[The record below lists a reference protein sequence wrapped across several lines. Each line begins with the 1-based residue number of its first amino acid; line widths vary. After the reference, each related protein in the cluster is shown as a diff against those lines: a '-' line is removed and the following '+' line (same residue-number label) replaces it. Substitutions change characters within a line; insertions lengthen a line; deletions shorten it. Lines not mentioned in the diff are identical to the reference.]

1 MKRIITGCL
10 LLNFAM
16 AAQAECNISS
26 SIQNID
32 YGKRSDAM
40 RQVDRGKTTQLADR
54 TITLV
59 MQCDQDAHIRVQLNT
74 ANISNNG
81 FGFGPNGSLN
91 LIASDAF
98 SGSNN
103 LDLALASGKNDNP
116 GSTGTA
122 SISTSPNNWLVFM
135 QNGQEVVID
144 SGKSVSLTLTMAP
157 AFKDEGEL
165 TDMTDITGNLTVWW
179 RQNEQCKITDCRKC
193 LFAMSAQAA
202 DRVSIDVKVT
212 LEAAACTPILS
223 NGGVVNFGSH
233 SVNRLSTQHYTQ
245 IGTRN
250 INMTIT
256 CESATGIAITARDTR
271 MDSMTTGKDSGGQS
285 GVKYTLNGGGYISQT
300 TRLFGLGK
308 TKDNKNIGSYA
319 VLIDSNNIS
328 ASNGSQTLAVSIAG
342 ADAVITGQK
351 RAWQTLTAYPLAVDQ
366 SYYYTFVKPGET
378 TPTPVTNAIIP
389 LQVSASIANDLGGSE
404 KIELDG
410 KAVISVVYL

>member
-32 YGKRSDAM
+32 YGKRSAAM

-271 MDSMTTGKDSGGQS
+271 MDSMTTGKDSG
-285 GVKYTLNGGGYISQT
+285 V
-300 TRLFGLGK
+300 R
-308 TKDNKNIGSYA
+308 
-319 VLIDSNNIS
+319 
-328 ASNGSQTLAVSIAG
+328 
-342 ADAVITGQK
+342 
-351 RAWQTLTAYPLAVDQ
+351 
-366 SYYYTFVKPGET
+366 
-378 TPTPVTNAIIP
+378 
-389 LQVSASIANDLGGSE
+389 
-404 KIELDG
+404 
-410 KAVISVVYL
+410 VV